1 MKYEYL
7 RKRHSVEAKKD
18 LQKFIDYLSVNPCI
32 KWHFDNDC
40 KWPYIKTPAETGWC
54 GHVQNFFILVYVGL
68 LNPLLI
74 IVGLLV
80 FIKKMVMVM

>member
-40 KWPYIKTPAETGWC
+40 KWPYIKTPAETGC
-54 GHVQNFFILVYVGL
+54 PSLFL
-68 LNPLLI
+68 LFHFTDLCPA
-74 IVGLLV
+74 
-80 FIKKMVMVM
+80 F